1 MNLDDLPRQVAAAGV
16 LITNTSGQTL
26 LVSTPYRDGLV
37 LPGGLIEQDE
47 PPAAAAEREVLD
59 EVGLRVAVTRL
70 LVVQHKPVEAA
81 KPSSLQFV
89 FDSDVVEDGAAL
101 RLQAEEINAAYWLD
115 ADTAVRRHTLGGQRR
130 MTAAFA
136 ARAEGGTTYMDAD
149 RTIAS

>member
-1 MNLDDLPRQVAAAGV
+1 MNLDDLPRHVAAAGV

-26 LVSTPYRDGLV
+26 LVSNPYRDGLV

-47 PPAAAAEREVLD
+47 PPAAAAEREVLE

-89 FDSDVVEDGAAL
+89 FDSDVVEDGVAL
-101 RLQAEEINAAYWLD
+101 HLQAEEINAAYWLD
-115 ADTAVRRHTLGGQRR
+115 ADTAVRRITPGGQRR

-136 ARAEGGTTYMDAD
+136 ARAEGRTTYMDAD